1 MECACLL
8 VKVRSLEPLWD
19 SSVYYVEI
27 QDMPMIMSAKSI
39 DSNPRPVRPRDRGP
53 APFFHGREEIIDNFK
68 TVLGDSKALKDGT
81 TFMIQGAP
89 GAGKT
94 ALLDVLSNYAKKWGW
109 KTVHIPP
116 SALWNQHELSP
127 LLRKKSGRQITGLGA
142 GGSIANIVSANLSVG
157 IKPSSHTIIKLLR
170 KQKKPLLLTLDEAQ
184 TLGLKDAVPPEM
196 KGIVI
201 SVLKQIHN
209 GDLGKPV
216 MLLTGGLGTTK
227 AAYGSLG
234 ISRFEGDCTVQLG
247 RLDKKSECAVIRD
260 WLIKDGRAKGDPH
273 IWIKS
278 IAEHAHG
285 WPQHIM
291 SYIKPAVEYLKSTNH
306 LMTDEGLEFVLAKGA
321 KYRKMYYQTR
331 ADDID
336 KKKRQILAKIFADVP
351 LGETM
356 YLEDIMS
363 VLENEYTPEVAEKL
377 FKKALER
384 GIIDERKDGDYG
396 IPIPSFHTW
405 LVDEYAKGKSQ
416 DIQPPPKGLPPQT
429 ESFSPPP
436 TREDQE
442 GTQKD
447 KDAGEGK
454 HKGRGGFSME
464 R

>member
-1 MECACLL
+1 
-8 VKVRSLEPLWD
+8 
-19 SSVYYVEI
+19 
-27 QDMPMIMSAKSI
+27 
-39 DSNPRPVRPRDRGP
+39 
-53 APFFHGREEIIDNFK
+53 
-68 TVLGDSKALKDGT
+68 
-81 TFMIQGAP
+81 
-89 GAGKT
+89 
-94 ALLDVLSNYAKKWGW
+94 LLDVLSKHAKERGW
-109 KTVHIPP
+109 KTAHIYPN
-116 SALWNQHELSP
+116 ALWNPHD
-127 LLRKKSGRQITGLGA
+127 LLPYLGKRSGRQITGLGL
-142 GGSIANIVSANLSVG
+142 GGGIGNVIAAKLRLE
-157 IKPSSHTIIKLLR
+157 IKPPAQTIIKLLQ
-170 KQKKPLLLTLDEAQ
+170 KQKDPLLLVLDEAQ
-184 TLGLKDAVPPEM
+184 ALGIKGGIPDDM
-196 KGIVI
+196 KSVVI

-247 RLDKKSECAVIRD
+247 RLDEKSVCAVIRD

-321 KYRKMYYQTR
+321 EYRDSYYTNR
-331 ADDID
+331 VRSVD
-336 KKKRQILAKIFADVP
+336 KKTRQLFARIFNAVP

-384 GIIDERKDGDYG
+384 GIIDEREDGDYG
-396 IPIPSFHTW
+396 IPIPSFHAW
-405 LVDEYAKGKSQ
+405 LVDRYAKDKSQ